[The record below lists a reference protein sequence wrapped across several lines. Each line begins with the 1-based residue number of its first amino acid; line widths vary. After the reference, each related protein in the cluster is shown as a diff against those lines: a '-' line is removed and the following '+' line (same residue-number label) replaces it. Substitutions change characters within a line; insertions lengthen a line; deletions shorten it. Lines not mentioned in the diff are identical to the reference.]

1 MRRYSHKPTDPP
13 SGYFVFLWLIQIR
26 MKKLTPIIVIVRV
39 IKIRVVAEE
48 EKQEVVVV
56 AGVVVLIIVV
66 IISIVVKPV
75 A

>member
-1 MRRYSHKPTDPP
+1 MANTNKNE
-13 SGYFVFLWLIQIR
+13 
-26 MKKLTPIIVIVRV
+26 KLTPIIVIVRV